1 MCSQLDGLARARA
14 GRLSFVAALSG
25 VSIGRGPEFVVA
37 RTRAEIVF
45 LALPNLVCCGFAD
58 FKRHAA
64 NRIGDLHIGTLL
76 FNKKHDRR
84 GDHLSYDAMITPPV
98 FCPSRVARRTVRFS
112 RTARYP
118 VCPDFRILP
127 VREGEE
133 RARLREG
140 QRELPWLSA

>member
-1 MCSQLDGLARARA
+1 MCSQLDGLACARA
-14 GRLSFVAALSG
+14 GRFSFVADLPG
-25 VSIGRGPEFVVA
+25 VSIGRRPEFVVA
-37 RTRAEIVF
+37 RTGAEIVF
-45 LALPNLVCCGFAD
+45 LALPNLVRCGFAD

-76 FNKKHDRR
+76 FDKNHGLR
-84 GDHLSYDAMITPPV
+84 GDHLSYGAVTTPPV
-98 FCPSRVARRTVRFS
+98 FYLSRVARRTVRFS

-118 VCPDFRILP
+118 VCPDCRILP

-140 QRELPWLSA
+140 QREQPWLSA